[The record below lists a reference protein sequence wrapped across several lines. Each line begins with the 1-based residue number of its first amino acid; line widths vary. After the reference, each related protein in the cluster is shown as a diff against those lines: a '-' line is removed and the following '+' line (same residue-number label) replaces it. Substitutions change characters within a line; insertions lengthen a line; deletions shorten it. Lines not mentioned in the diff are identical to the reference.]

1 MDDVIGQATQSS
13 IAKSRKSYVR
23 AWKYWILFILVI
35 AQLGVSRIFRVY
47 ETQPTLHERLADET
61 DLMRFACW
69 LSPPDGRMKTIG
81 AVASHVSMVRTMHK
95 LATGMDIAEGYKM
108 HRLSYCLKGLGEL
121 YPTAPRD
128 RHPATVGMF
137 VAWGATLWWYSR
149 RFCHVAAAL
158 ELGFQALLRA
168 AELVPRTA
176 RAFRADKHLI
186 WRRGRFVPP
195 TGKPRYV
202 EVRITPV
209 KQANKGPNRHA
220 AQLPVVL
227 PMSDAPVCACRAL
240 HKLYCMRRSELG
252 GTEPPP
258 DEPVLRD
265 AGGTPLAYVE
275 LLRWFRWLIDYLRDA
290 GVDSRTYA
298 LHSLR
303 IGGATALL
311 KAGCPPQIIQA
322 LGRWSSEIFS
332 LYTRACFHD
341 GLDWAD
347 KMARANVVP
356 LEVASLLRRNGIDTE
371 GSESALEREQDE
383 WTEDDA
389 DD

>member
-1 MDDVIGQATQSS
+1 
-13 IAKSRKSYVR
+13 
-23 AWKYWILFILVI
+23 
-35 AQLGVSRIFRVY
+35 
-47 ETQPTLHERLADET
+47 
-61 DLMRFACW
+61 
-69 LSPPDGRMKTIG
+69 
-81 AVASHVSMVRTMHK
+81 
-95 LATGMDIAEGYKM
+95 
-108 HRLSYCLKGLGEL
+108 
-121 YPTAPRD
+121 
-128 RHPATVGMF
+128 
-137 VAWGATLWWYSR
+137 
-149 RFCHVAAAL
+149 
-158 ELGFQALLRA
+158 
-168 AELVPRTA
+168 
-176 RAFRADKHLI
+176 
-186 WRRGRFVPP
+186 
-195 TGKPRYV
+195 
-202 EVRITPV
+202 
-209 KQANKGPNRHA
+209 
-220 AQLPVVL
+220 
-227 PMSDAPVCACRAL
+227 
-240 HKLYCMRRSELG
+240 MRRSELG

-290 GVDSRTYA
+290 DVDSRTYA

-371 GSESALEREQDE
+371 GSESALEREQGE
-383 WTEDDA
+383 WAEDDA